1 MVGESG
7 KSGQK
12 SAVFQGVYPARLDD
26 KGRVPIPSQLRA
38 SLEADAALMITIFG
52 VAGSRCLQAYPLP
65 AWEEFVTEFQAN
77 TDPFSAKRQHFQA
90 VYIGSAAH
98 CQLDRQGRV
107 LIPQTLRGLAEL
119 DHEVQIVG
127 VGSTLQIFSKEGY
140 ARVVTRFLEK
150 FADPDGDGFG
160 GMSQ

>member
-1 MVGESG
+1 MVGDGG
-7 KSGQK
+7 KSEPT
-12 SAVFQGVYPARLDD
+12 ATVFQGVYPARLDD
-26 KGRVPIPSQLRA
+26 KGRVPIPSQFRA
-38 SLEADAALMITIFG
+38 VLGSDAALMITIYG
-52 VAGSRCLQAYPLP
+52 VAGSRCLQAYPIP
-65 AWEEFVTEFQAN
+65 AWNQFVSDFEAN

-160 GMSQ
+160 GMSH